1 MNTYKLE
8 FDIVEFDKELLST
21 FHKFGLKLTKYHNI
35 GNCDVV
41 EFEGTRNQLQNWW
54 NEYYDNGED
63 FNEYFEKFSEL
74 CTS

>member
-1 MNTYKLE
+1 MNTFKLE

-21 FHKFGLKLTKYHNI
+21 FHKFGLKLTKYHDI

-54 NEYYDNGED
+54 NEYYDNGESFD
-63 FNEYFEKFSEL
+63 FYFEKYSDL
-74 CTS
+74 CT